1 MKKKQGSPLT
11 LRINN
16 ELLTWLNDMA
26 GIAKRSRSD
35 TVRLVIEYAMKRVST
50 PEELFAEPEE
60 KEVDEFGFGFD
71 TDEDELF

>member
-11 LRINN
+11 LRVND
-16 ELLTWLNDMA
+16 ELLDWLNDMA

-35 TVRLVIEYAMKRVST
+35 VVRLVIEYTMKRVT
-50 PEELFAEPEE
+50 KPDELFAEPAE
-60 KEVDEFGFGFD
+60 KSVDEFGFGFE